1 MKSRTLFTAA
11 LIATLSLTAS
21 AATLVVPAA
30 GTGPGAAGS
39 RWQSELTFHNAA
51 PRAAQVSVSLHKG
64 TTVVGPVVVALQ
76 ARETLSIADILRTR
90 FALESGAGALV
101 IDADDRDARS
111 LVVTSRT
118 SNVFEG
124 GEFGQDIPAIDQAA
138 AARAGDIATVPGP
151 STAAG
156 NRLNFGIYAVEASSV
171 TWQLVRAG
179 GVIAA
184 SASLQ
189 YPAGSHAQYSSGIVS
204 LLGATPADND
214 TVYARIDSGKA
225 IVYGSVINATG
236 DPTYVPGVR
245 TRDDIHI
252 VFAGIDLDE
261 NGTVDLADANG
272 DGVLDSPVQIYTS
285 MFPAHFR
292 LVAAGEF
299 GETVTFEVVSTP
311 TRTDLLDGSGT
322 MRVIALSDVNG
333 KSGEIVV
340 KASSGNS
347 SSLLTIPVQ
356 FK

>member
-1 MKSRTLFTAA
+1 MKFRTLATAV
-11 LIATLSLTAS
+11 LISMLSLTAA

-39 RWQSELTFHNAA
+39 RWQSELTLHNAA
-51 PRAAQVSVSLHKG
+51 PRAVEVSIALHNGTTVLGPVSVS
-64 TTVVGPVVVALQ
+64 LQ
-76 ARETLSIADILRTR
+76 ARETLSIADIVKTR
-90 FALESGAGALV
+90 FALDSGAGALV
-101 IDADDRDARS
+101 IDIADRDARS
-111 LVVTSRT
+111 VAITSRT

-124 GEFGQDIPAIDQAA
+124 GEFGQDIPAIDPAN

-151 STAAG
+151 SVAEG
-156 NRLNFGIYAVEASSV
+156 SRLNFGIYAVDATTV
-171 TWQLVRAG
+171 TWQLVRSTG
-179 GVIAA
+179 TIAA
-184 SASLQ
+184 SQSVA
-189 YPAGSHAQYSSGIVS
+189 YPAGAHAQYSSGVS
-204 LLGATPADND
+204 TLLASVPANND

-245 TRDDIHI
+245 TRDDIQI

-272 DGVLDSPVQIYTS
+272 DGQLDAHLLVYTS
-285 MFPAHFR
+285 MFPSHFR

-311 TRTDLLDGSGT
+311 TRTDLLDGNGT
-322 MRVIALSDVNG
+322 MRVIALSDVHG
-333 KSGEIVV
+333 QSGEIVV
-340 KASSGNS
+340 KASHGTS
-347 SSLLTIPVQ
+347 SSLLTIPVL